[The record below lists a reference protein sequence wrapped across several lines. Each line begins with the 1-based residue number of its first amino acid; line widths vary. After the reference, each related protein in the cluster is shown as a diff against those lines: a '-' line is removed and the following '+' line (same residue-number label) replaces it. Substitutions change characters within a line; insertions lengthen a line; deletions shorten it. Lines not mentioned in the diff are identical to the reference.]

1 MWYQNIRSALFS
13 FVTIHASDGQ
23 TDGRTE
29 FRQQYRALHYMQ
41 SHGKNAYRAWQ
52 TVFDCYLALDLP
64 VHVETFVYRSSTA
77 LNVLL
82 TAKLKAM
89 DNYLTC
95 DAVRTVRDKVAETLG
110 VNWMLLLH
118 NLLTSLRDK
127 NLIGKLVLK
136 VAQKLLIQQ
145 LFDNF
150 DKFRQSRTVWS
161 DNTTIDNNA
170 DTH

>member
-1 MWYQNIRSALFS
+1 
-13 FVTIHASDGQ
+13 
-23 TDGRTE
+23 
-29 FRQQYRALHYMQ
+29 
-41 SHGKNAYRAWQ
+41 
-52 TVFDCYLALDLP
+52 
-64 VHVETFVYRSSTA
+64 
-77 LNVLL
+77 
-82 TAKLKAM
+82 M

-150 DKFRQSRTVWS
+150 DKFRQSRTVSS
-161 DNTTIDNNA
+161 DNTIIDNNA